1 MIGVFAG
8 VDAVGF
14 ADDQCFGPRTRIAF
28 SFQRFDQAQKAVF
41 EFECLVI
48 ENFEIVLGKLV
59 CLEVSVVAGNT
70 LSERAQGDI
79 KVLDVFSDRSATITL
94 SDIPVDGVGRSDRLS
109 PNPLHFERL
118 RLKQPAGLDVQCN
131 RILPNPQ
138 LLIPPI
144 LVLSL
149 HYSITPIL
157 QHSITPSLDSSSS
170 RKMLK

>member
-70 LSERAQGDI
+70 LSE
-79 KVLDVFSDRSATITL
+79 
-94 SDIPVDGVGRSDRLS
+94 
-109 PNPLHFERL
+109 
-118 RLKQPAGLDVQCN
+118 
-131 RILPNPQ
+131 

-149 HYSITPIL
+149 HYSITPLL
-157 QHSITPSLDSSSS
+157 QSSSTPSLQYSNTPFPFLSTVNTVASVRAFSSFGSFS
-170 RKMLK
+170 CRTGWDGK